1 MVTTSTSCIPR
12 SVFYTPAL
20 ADTPRYDN
28 PIEGWKACICCPRP
42 RDTRKPARTMAES
55 VYSCAPHATV
65 RHAAT
70 STDTAQGLDSRLQ
83 RLRYVPYQSWDEAA
97 SLLLFGRFFCCT
109 NSLCFVRLGRHV
121 LRRCEHSWPGSVW
134 SCDFDYTDMH
144 AHSTAMPHARSRS
157 RGAHICIADAMIFL
171 LTVFC
176 AIASATSHTDGLES
190 QAVLLLRPNV
200 PLYSTDALP
209 INCSAFSPEMD
220 PSTHAPSASTSS
232 TASSATSQNHRRP
245 SQSGPTGDLP
255 QPNGYS
261 ERTPTRTCECLTQ
274 TLCCHG
280 CGSAVGY
287 MIVTP
292 CQRCTSS
299 ITVNNRATNGHRF
312 VFYSSEITACE
323 RHYVEGERG
332 VSRFHPPA
340 PPSVQSIQAGL
351 ANLSLSALNMPH
363 TRPVVAQQPSP
374 SPPSPSTPS
383 SMPPL
388 SPGPFISGRRT
399 SIDYLP
405 TPPPEIDSPFIPN
418 PPTVFATNAA
428 VSTPSRRASL
438 SAAANGTSI
447 PSQSRFGPLEMAQ
460 IVPPVP
466 PNSHSTSPHAGGDP
480 THSSNASSQA
490 SSPTLVSPSRARAAS
505 TSAALSAAAQAQ
517 VANTVQGYVVS
528 GSSVFLQRPFQSV
541 QPVQPPPPPPPEPIK
556 HGEVLFWHHL
566 LRSGEIPAVS
576 EDPRARADGESGDA
590 KGADTGRRNTLPSGI
605 VAGR

>member
-1 MVTTSTSCIPR
+1 
-12 SVFYTPAL
+12 
-20 ADTPRYDN
+20 
-28 PIEGWKACICCPRP
+28 
-42 RDTRKPARTMAES
+42 
-55 VYSCAPHATV
+55 
-65 RHAAT
+65 
-70 STDTAQGLDSRLQ
+70 
-83 RLRYVPYQSWDEAA
+83 
-97 SLLLFGRFFCCT
+97 
-109 NSLCFVRLGRHV
+109 
-121 LRRCEHSWPGSVW
+121 
-134 SCDFDYTDMH
+134 MH
-144 AHSTAMPHARSRS
+144 AHPTAMPHAGFRS
-157 RGAHICIADAMIFL
+157 RGARIYIVDAMIFL

-176 AIASATSHTDGLES
+176 PIASATSHTDGLES

-209 INCSAFSPEMD
+209 INCSAFSPELD
-220 PSTHAPSASTSS
+220 PSTHAPSVSTSS
-232 TASSATSQNHRRP
+232 TASSAASQNHRRP
-245 SQSGPTGDLP
+245 SQSGPSGDP
-255 QPNGYS
+255 SQPNGFS

-363 TRPVVAQQPSP
+363 ARPVVTQQTSP

-405 TPPPEIDSPFIPN
+405 TPPPETDSPFIPN
-418 PPTVFATNAA
+418 PRSAYVMNAA

-438 SAAANGTSI
+438 SATANGTSI
-447 PSQSRFGPLEMAQ
+447 PSQSRFGPLEMPQ

-480 THSSNASSQA
+480 THSTNASSQA
-490 SSPTLVSPSRARAAS
+490 SSPTLASPSRARAAS
-505 TSAALSAAAQAQ
+505 TSGH

-528 GSSVFLQRPFQSV
+528 GSSVFLQRPFQPI
-541 QPVQPPPPPPPEPIK
+541 QPVQPPPPPPPEPLK

-576 EDPRARADGESGDA
+576 EDPRARAGSESGDA
-590 KGADTGRRNTLPSGI
+590 KGAETGRRNTLPCGI